1 MAGRRSKRAKTE
13 VAETNVANETPSS
26 SSPSPV
32 TIPWVAELWGPL
44 ESAAVEACGRGA
56 LEVGR
61 SGGRS
66 SATRLFHRYPLR
78 LIVPKRVTAGSD
90 ADCVWCYSVTFGGGL
105 VAGDRSGMSADV
117 AEGRT
122 AVLATQGTTK
132 VYKHAG
138 KTVSD
143 SENSTASDGE
153 WAYSAD
159 DAKTRRATLQAL
171 AARVAPGGLLA
182 SLPDPVQAFRGSRF
196 RQTQK
201 IALARDAS
209 LVVVDWIVAGRA
221 AFDGGGAGGFTSGRG
236 GGLAP
241 SEDPKLRVEGGERW
255 RFESYASETEVL
267 LDGAVYAVE
276 SASLRGED
284 PGGGTL
290 AERMGAT
297 HALATAIIAGPRAAA
312 AARRAREVTAPIV
325 EAMARGAARG
335 VAGGLEGGWMLASVS
350 DTPATGA
357 DAEATGVILRL
368 AGPDTDAVYAVLRE
382 ALAPLEDE
390 IGAPPFGERGLS

>member
-1 MAGRRSKRAKTE
+1 MRSRRARSRTLGRSELGDAAVPSVPAPPHRSKTRH
-13 VAETNVANETPSS
+13 
-26 SSPSPV
+26 
-32 TIPWVAELWGPL
+32 
-44 ESAAVEACGRGA
+44 RGFRRG
-56 LEVGR
+56 LRVVLFRHLRRGSR
-61 SGGRS
+61 GGRS
-66 SATRLFHRYPLR
+66 LGHVRGRRRGP
-78 LIVPKRVTAGSD
+78 D
-90 ADCVWCYSVTFGGGL
+90 GGARD
-105 VAGDRSGMSADV
+105 AGDH
-117 AEGRT
+117 
-122 AVLATQGTTK
+122 QG
-132 VYKHAG
+132 VQARRENRL
-138 KTVSD
+138 
-143 SENSTASDGE
+143 ENSTASDGE

-171 AARVAPGGLLA
+171 AARVASGGLLA

-221 AFDGGGAGGFTSGRG
+221 AFHGGGAGGFTSGRG

-312 AARRAREVTAPIV
+312 AARRAREVAAPIV

-335 VAGGLEGGWMLASVS
+335 VAGGSREDGCSPPSATRRRRGQ
-350 DTPATGA
+350 TP
-357 DAEATGVILRL
+357 R
-368 AGPDTDAVYAVLRE
+368 R
-382 ALAPLEDE
+382 
-390 IGAPPFGERGLS
+390 RG